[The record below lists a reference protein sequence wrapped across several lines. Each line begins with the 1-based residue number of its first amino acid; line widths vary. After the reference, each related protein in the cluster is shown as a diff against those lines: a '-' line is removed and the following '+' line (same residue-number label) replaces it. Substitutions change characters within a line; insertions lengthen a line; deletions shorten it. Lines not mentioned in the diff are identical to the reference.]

1 MGMDF
6 FQHQD
11 DARKNGNIL
20 VFYFV
25 LAVIA
30 IILSVHFATSA
41 ALFWVTASAAEGEEY
56 AFDWLDLDRFVFFAG
71 GTLLIVLMGSL
82 YKMWRLSDGGHSI
95 AQILGGHPIN
105 TNTMD
110 PSERRVLN
118 VVEEMS
124 IAAGVPV
131 PTVYLLEEE
140 GINAFAAGT
149 EPQDAVVGVTRGTVE
164 LLSRDE
170 LQGVI
175 AHEFSHI
182 LNGDM
187 RLNVRLMGVLH
198 GILVIALI
206 GYFVLRSSMFGG
218 SRRRGAAAAAIPLF
232 GLLLIIIGYLGVF
245 FGRVIKSAVS
255 RQREFLADASAVQFT
270 RNPDGIGG
278 ALKKIGGLSEGSV
291 IMSPNAEQASHLFF
305 SDGKY
310 GKVRAALS
318 GVTHFDFLAT
328 HPPLKERITRI
339 DPGWNKRF
347 IEIDSSS
354 KVTPEVDTK
363 KTPDDKMKKLFML
376 LPLHLTAL
384 VGTLDQDHIN
394 YAKRLLAHIPD
405 PVREA
410 VHDPSGARA
419 VVLALLTDRDET
431 IRAKQMKYI
440 EDSKDNLLLED
451 SKKMVI
457 LLEETPPETRLPL
470 VDLAIPALRR
480 LSPAQYDAFT
490 ALTDLFIRADQQADL
505 FEYTLMHVMKR
516 HLDPTFKA
524 TKPARGDYYSVAA
537 LAKECSYLLSA
548 VAHAGHSDEA
558 EAEQAFAAGAKE
570 IEGARLRF
578 VPRDKAGLGGVRD
591 GLAKL
596 ERVSPKIKKA
606 LMQGVIASVAF
617 DGKVTVGEG
626 ELLRIVADALGLPMP
641 PFLPGQELGAAN
653 PAKAS

>member
-1 MGMDF
+1 
-6 FQHQD
+6 
-11 DARKNGNIL
+11 
-20 VFYFV
+20 
-25 LAVIA
+25 
-30 IILSVHFATSA
+30 
-41 ALFWVTASAAEGEEY
+41 
-56 AFDWLDLDRFVFFAG
+56 
-71 GTLLIVLMGSL
+71 
-82 YKMWRLSDGGHSI
+82 MWRLSDGGHSI
-95 AQILGGHPIN
+95 AQMLGGHPIN
-105 TNTMD
+105 TNTTD

-131 PTVYLLEEE
+131 PTVYLLEEQ
-140 GINAFAAGT
+140 GINAFAAGYQ
-149 EPQDAVVGVTRGTVE
+149 PQDAVVGVTRGTVE

-187 RLNVRLMGVLH
+187 RLNIRLMGVLH

-206 GYFVLRSSMFGG
+206 GYFVLRSSLYGG
-218 SRRRGAAAAAIPLF
+218 SRRRGGAAAAIPLL
-232 GLLLIIIGYLGVF
+232 GLLLIVIGYLGVF

-291 IMSPNAEQASHLFF
+291 IMSPSAEQASHLFF

-318 GVTHFDFLAT
+318 GVTHFNFLAT

-339 DPGWNKRF
+339 EPGWNRRF
-347 IEIDSSS
+347 IEIDASS
-354 KVTPEVDTK
+354 KVTPEVETK
-363 KTPDDKMKKLFML
+363 KTPDDRMEKLFKL

-384 VGTLDQDHIN
+384 VGTLDQDHIT

-419 VVLALLTDRDET
+419 VALALLTDREQT
-431 IRAKQMKYI
+431 IRAKQMQYV
-440 EDSKDNLLLED
+440 EDSKDALLLQD
-451 SKKMVI
+451 TKKMVI
-457 LLEETPPETRLPL
+457 LLEDAPPETRLPL

-480 LSPAQYDAFT
+480 LSPAQYDGFT
-490 ALTDLFIRADQQADL
+490 ALTDLFIRADQQVDL

-516 HLDPTFKA
+516 HLDPTFKGA
-524 TKPARGDYYSVAA
+524 KPPKVEYYALGA
-537 LAKECSYLLSA
+537 LAKECSYVLSA
-548 VAHAGHSDEA
+548 VAHAGHNDAA
-558 EAEQAFAAGAKE
+558 EAEQAFGAGAKE
-570 IEGARLRF
+570 IEGASCASCRATRPGSAVCAMGSQSSSACRPRLKR
-578 VPRDKAGLGGVRD
+578 L
-591 GLAKL
+591 
-596 ERVSPKIKKA
+596 
-606 LMQGVIASVAF
+606 
-617 DGKVTVGEG
+617 
-626 ELLRIVADALGLPMP
+626 
-641 PFLPGQELGAAN
+641 
-653 PAKAS
+653 